1 MTNESSFDSTR
12 HEPELSPRR
21 AARAARER
29 VEAQNISTTG
39 SEPGVDAAGPTAP
52 PTAPAVEPPA
62 APSEAE
68 LAAQAQR
75 VRSVAAAQRASTE
88 GAQRARSEAIEAQ
101 RAAAERVRETLR
113 ANAAGP
119 RRASGRS
126 AANPDSAAA
135 ELSFTPSARADQRSA
150 DPVQTPPASPEATE
164 AAPVAPPAV
173 QAPTTAP
180 HPGKAP
186 SLTHAPKSSASS
198 KRWNARDHEAMSF
211 HDILSHRGESSGS
224 VRSASAAISAR
235 GAMTAHASRT
245 LLEATSAHEKPEP
258 VEPAA
263 PNPATADVVGQA
275 SAGEPPKES
284 GAGQHP
290 EPEDFVDFEAPAPLA
305 YGAAYNAGPFD
316 EAAAHENAV
325 DGDADHHGPSDDEF
339 AHQPAGAQ
347 DHEHEYPGTEYH
359 PEVPGS
365 EYVEHLDHDEAGREN
380 LFLAGAQP
388 ELAAQRKARRRR
400 RNAVMAIVV
409 LGFAAVIFGVVLVL
423 QGVMAKLNPA
433 DYPAPGGETI
443 AFEVKPGWGPQ
454 QIGRALEADDIVAS
468 DKLFLEAV
476 QLVETENREIHP
488 GTYDLRVQMPALDA
502 ATILI
507 GEGTDKVGYVAI
519 KQNTRMPAVLEEISK
534 GSGLPLED
542 LTALANK
549 PATFGIKSGAKNL
562 EGYLHP
568 GEYRFPVDADAKTI
582 IQMMVDATQKSL
594 VNVGLTDPAKQYRA
608 LKVASI
614 LQAEA
619 RPNDYATVAGALENR
634 MHPNNTETVG
644 LLQVDSTVIYGLD
657 RYTLHFTKEEKA
669 DASNPFNSYAHKGLP
684 PTPIG
689 SPGDSALK
697 AAANPQVND
706 YYYWVTVNTNTGLTK
721 FAKTY
726 REHQVNQNEFRSWCA
741 ANTDVCK

>member
-1 MTNESSFDSTR
+1 
-12 HEPELSPRR
+12 
-21 AARAARER
+21 
-29 VEAQNISTTG
+29 
-39 SEPGVDAAGPTAP
+39 
-52 PTAPAVEPPA
+52 
-62 APSEAE
+62 
-68 LAAQAQR
+68 
-75 VRSVAAAQRASTE
+75 
-88 GAQRARSEAIEAQ
+88 
-101 RAAAERVRETLR
+101 
-113 ANAAGP
+113 
-119 RRASGRS
+119 
-126 AANPDSAAA
+126 
-135 ELSFTPSARADQRSA
+135 
-150 DPVQTPPASPEATE
+150 
-164 AAPVAPPAV
+164 
-173 QAPTTAP
+173 
-180 HPGKAP
+180 
-186 SLTHAPKSSASS
+186 
-198 KRWNARDHEAMSF
+198 MSF
-211 HDILSHRGESSGS
+211 HDILSHQGESSGS

-235 GAMTAHASRT
+235 GAMTGHASGT
-245 LLEATSAHEKPEP
+245 LLEATSAREEPEP

-263 PNPATADVVGQA
+263 HNPATADVVGQA
-275 SAGEPPKES
+275 PAGVPPEEPGS
-284 GAGQHP
+284 GQHP

-316 EAAAHENAV
+316 ETAAHENAV
-325 DGDADHHGPSDDEF
+325 HGDVDHHGPSEDEF
-339 AHQPAGAQ
+339 AHHPSGAQ

-359 PEVPGS
+359 PEVPGN
-365 EYVEHLDHDEAGREN
+365 EYVEHLDHDETGREN

-388 ELAAQRKARRRR
+388 EFAAQRKARRHR

-443 AFEVKPGWGPQ
+443 AFEVKSGWGPK

-669 DASNPFNSYAHKGLP
+669 DASNPFNSYIHKGLP